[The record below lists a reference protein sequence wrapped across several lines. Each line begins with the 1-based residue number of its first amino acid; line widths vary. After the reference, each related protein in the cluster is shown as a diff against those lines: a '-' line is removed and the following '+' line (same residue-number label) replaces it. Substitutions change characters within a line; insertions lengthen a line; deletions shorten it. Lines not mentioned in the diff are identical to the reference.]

1 MFLAT
6 RRAFSLI
13 ESAIVL
19 GIIGLIVGGI
29 WIGASI
35 INNKRRMNDT
45 LDGIGLVV
53 SNSKRLFSDRML
65 PSGASYNVLTHPNV
79 TAMLLEGSNGWI
91 VPAADDYPS
100 TPLLSSDS
108 SALKMRLDISGLTQR
123 INMTFTDVSLED
135 CINLISRVSARHA
148 KDLYQIQLI
157 SDSFT
162 TFPVVPTAAQ
172 CGGSTGAPLLRFWF
186 NL

>member
-1 MFLAT
+1 MFRTT

-19 GIIGLIVGGI
+19 GIIGLIIGSI
-29 WIGASI
+29 WVGASI

-45 LDGIGLVV
+45 IDGIGLVV
-53 SNSKRLFSDRML
+53 SNSKRLFSNGHL
-65 PSGASYNVLTHPNV
+65 PSGASYSALLHPNV
-79 TAMLLEGSNGWI
+79 TALLLEGSNGWVI
-91 VPAADDYPS
+91 PSADDYPS
-100 TPLLSSDS
+100 TPLLSSNS

-123 INMTFTDVSLED
+123 INMTFTNVQLED
-135 CINLISRVSARHA
+135 CINLISRVSARHS

-157 SDSFT
+157 SDTFS
-162 TFPVVPTAAQ
+162 TFPVVPTSTQ
-172 CGGSTGAPLLRFWF
+172 CGGSAGAPLLRFWF